1 MNRPNITK
9 ECVKTLYETKIIN
22 IYDLQYEEGKHYYN
36 ATRRAKEDIVAIKSV
51 EDHKV
56 MLPDAVSCVLVLR
69 QKGEEP
75 KLLLSREYRYPA
87 GQFLLSVPAGLIDEK
102 EMGREEAV
110 KNTAIREIRE
120 ETGLTVRET
129 DRVEILS
136 PFLFSSPGMT
146 DESNAFVL
154 VETEVDDLNVLNQD
168 GAVGSERFDGFVLLT
183 KEEAERVLRQGCD
196 DEGIS
201 YPMITWMALICFVS
215 GLWE

>member
-1 MNRPNITK
+1 MNRPIITE

-36 ATRRAKEDIVAIKSV
+36 ATRRAKEDIVATKSA

-102 EMGREEAV
+102 ELGREETV
-110 KNTAIREIRE
+110 KSTAIREIRE
-120 ETGLTVRET
+120 ETGLMVKET

-146 DESNAFVL
+146 DESNAFVR
-154 VETEVDDLNVLNQD
+154 VEAEVDDLNVLNQD

>member
-110 KNTAIREIRE
+110 KSTAIREIRE